1 MVSQADHADGK
12 EDEIEPAEVKLCEVF
27 CDNAPTINRCMKPG
41 RSSAKRK
48 VHINHTKAVEYCN
61 PDSPLH
67 ICELKHVKSAENQAD
82 IFTKI
87 GVTKGDW
94 LTLRMRLMNLPSLYV
109 HLKLKI
115 EIITRQNDH

>member
-1 MVSQADHADGK
+1 
-12 EDEIEPAEVKLCEVF
+12 
-27 CDNAPTINRCMKPG
+27 MKPG

-67 ICELKHVKSAENQAD
+67 ICELKHVKSADNQAD

-94 LTLRMRLMNLPSLYV
+94 VTVRTYEVDEPTYLVRIHMN
-109 HLKLKI
+109 
-115 EIITRQNDH
+115 